1 MFRRIFHDWSDED
14 SRRILLNTKLALAP
28 ESRILILD
36 TAVPNVQASRDLAL
50 QDLNMMS
57 FAGMERTDQQW
68 ENLLNSVGLKLLHI
82 WRSDVTK
89 HAVIEIALP

>member
-14 SRRILLNTKLALAP
+14 SRRILFNTKSALAP
-28 ESRILILD
+28 ESRILIFD

-68 ENLLNSVGLKLLHI
+68 ENLLKSVGLKVLNI
-82 WRSDVTK
+82 WRSDATK
-89 HAVIEIALP
+89 HAVIEISLP